1 MGDGCTTQFQRKGKN
16 VLRIC
21 FLIILKPLIQ
31 MVDAA
36 AISANNIYIRQSGKI
51 AFLLN
56 AYIDICKIYKT
67 IRRLNMQFFEYNLDI
82 HTRSNF
88 RNEMA

>member
-1 MGDGCTTQFQRKGKN
+1 MDLSIREKMCDGCTTQFQRKGKN

-56 AYIDICKIYKT
+56 AYIDICKSIK
-67 IRRLNMQFFEYNLDI
+67 L
-82 HTRSNF
+82 SGG
-88 RNEMA
+88 